1 MLLNLSDR
9 KNEIFTEK
17 LEKGNKEK
25 GKGFQ
30 SKNMN
35 LYFKSYTGAICKI
48 YR

>member
-25 GKGFQ
+25 GRGFQ
-30 SKNMN
+30 EQE
-35 LYFKSYTGAICKI
+35 YEFIF
-48 YR
+48 